1 MKVIHKMDTNVPTL
15 SQPDNFLSINKTRR
29 HMAHY
34 KRIKAAKEAKLKQ
47 MQTDLKT
54 YRHPYYIYYEDEGEI
69 VAYQFLEKKIRLM
82 QDDLCYL
89 DEEYQAF
96 VVRNGMQPT

>member
-1 MKVIHKMDTNVPTL
+1 MDTNGPT
-15 SQPDNFLSINKTRR
+15 SNIIRNHNKIVR
-29 HMAHY
+29 HAKNY

-54 YRHPYYIYYEDEGEI
+54 YRHPYHIYYEDEGEI
-69 VAYQFLEKKIRLM
+69 VAYQYLENRIRLM

-89 DEEYQAF
+89 NEEYQAF
-96 VVRNGMQPT
+96 MARNGMARNGMEC